1 VSRAV
6 RVRSGAEER
15 SIGTGPA
22 RRPKSS
28 RDRVWPPQIPS
39 SAPTILTDEQ
49 SAVVVHR
56 VAGDV
61 KLWTDECPPVEDV
74 RPGQCPCCGL
84 SARGDRRLVIV
95 GHGVVERQ
103 RLGPA
108 GPGTPPEVAV
118 QKVRRY
124 RCRACGHVMRV
135 THAALLRCKHY
146 GAAAIAMALGLWGI
160 EQTPAELVRA
170 EVSPWR
176 QRDPGGSRWRSL
188 ARWASGA
195 AAGALWRSVSTSL
208 VGTARSVAER
218 CARVLV
224 AQAAMLGG
232 GLRAQLCAAA
242 EHAR

>member
-1 VSRAV
+1 MD
-6 RVRSGAEER
+6 G
-15 SIGTGPA
+15 
-22 RRPKSS
+22 
-28 RDRVWPPQIPS
+28 
-39 SAPTILTDEQ
+39 
-49 SAVVVHR
+49 
-56 VAGDV
+56 
-61 KLWTDECPPVEDV
+61 
-74 RPGQCPCCGL
+74 
-84 SARGDRRLVIV
+84 RLVIV
-95 GHGVVERQ
+95 GHGSVERQ

-108 GPGTPPEVAV
+108 APGKPPEVAV
-118 QKVRRY
+118 QWVRRY
-124 RCRACGHVMRV
+124 RCRACGHEMRV
-135 THAALLRCKHY
+135 THSALLRCKHY

-160 EQTPAELVRA
+160 EQTPAELVRV

-176 QRDPGGSRWRSL
+176 ERDPSGSRWRSL

-224 AQAAMLGG
+224 TQAATLGG